1 MKYYRKISMSLIRGA
16 VLFSVLACTFG
27 LGQAHAQVRLTP
39 EEAEKLVIEEPI
51 PLYPE
56 IAKVARAKGL
66 VKVEVIVSDEGL
78 VVSAKAVSGHPLLQS
93 AAVTAV
99 KKRKYQAHMVDGKPV
114 AFITVV
120 DVLFPPGT
128 LTKEQKQEYERQEQL
143 AEQYFREDKRCR
155 DVAKGQDW
163 KEAEKVCGAVVRIAD
178 QLSDERSMEKMRAN
192 EFLGHVFLRQTRYP
206 DAIESYNRAL
216 RVGTTLTEKDAE
228 LGRLYG
234 DLAIAHHLLRDLDKA
249 REFYRRAEKIYQNA
263 YASIGDGDSDEWVE
277 TTKDGYMKSLKTL
290 LGYHL
295 TAAQDSGASSEVEE
309 IRKLMKTLPAK
320 G

>member
-1 MKYYRKISMSLIRGA
+1 MKYYRKNSMSLIRGA

-51 PLYPE
+51 PQYPE
-56 IAKVARAKGL
+56 IAKVTRARGL
-66 VKVEVIVSDEGL
+66 VKVEITVSDEGL
-78 VVSAKAVSGHPLLQS
+78 VVSAQAISGHPLLQS

-99 KKRKYQAHMVDGKPV
+99 KKRKYQAHMVGGRLVP
-114 AFITVV
+114 FITVV
-120 DVLFPPGT
+120 EVLFPPGT

-155 DVAKGQDW
+155 DVAKAQDW
-163 KEAEKVCGAVVRIAD
+163 KEAEKVCGALVRIAD

-192 EFLGHVFLRQTRYP
+192 EFLGHVFLREKRYP
-206 DAIESYNRAL
+206 EAVESYNRAL
-216 RVGTTLTEKDAE
+216 KVGTALTEKDAE

-234 DLAIAHHLLRDLDKA
+234 DLAIAHHLMRDLDKA

-263 YASIGDGDSDEWVE
+263 YVSIGNGDSDEWVE
-277 TTKDGYMKSLKTL
+277 TTKQRYVKSLKTL
-290 LGYHL
+290 LEYHL
-295 TAAQDSGASSEVEE
+295 TAAQDAGASSEAEE
-309 IRKLMKTLPAK
+309 IRKLLNSLPAK